1 MLLNAAI
8 VLNALRWEWFRLRR
22 RVGVAV
28 IFGLLLVGAVVQL
41 AAQTWL
47 SRAEFF
53 AAGAYDYPVWLM
65 TSGGNVG
72 IFAAVMLAGIVF
84 GGDFA
89 AGAWRTLTAR
99 GTARWQA
106 ALAKLLLL
114 ALTLTVLL
122 TAVWILG
129 AIVGLLAA
137 PGAGPD
143 GRPDNPGLPAIGTAN
158 SWTLAFG
165 SLGAAGLT
173 LLAYV
178 GLGSV
183 LTVATRSAAFGIAV
197 GIAIILAESIVY
209 AVAGAIAG
217 LVWEVDLSY
226 YTRWTL
232 SGATG
237 ALFRG
242 DDDLSRWVFVAPAL
256 GYAGLC
262 WGLTLAALERRDLP
276 GGGGG

>member
-22 RVGVAV
+22 RVGVVV
-28 IFGLLLVGAVVQL
+28 IFGLLLAGAVVQL

-47 SRAEFF
+47 ARIEAF
-53 AAGAYDYPVWLM
+53 AAAAYDYPTWLM
-65 TSGGNVG
+65 ASGGNVG

-114 ALTLTVLL
+114 ALTLTALL
-122 TAVWILG
+122 TAIWILG

-137 PGAGPD
+137 PGEL
-143 GRPDNPGLPAIGTAN
+143 PDNPGLPAIGTAN
-158 SWTLAFG
+158 SWTLAVG

-197 GIAIILAESIVY
+197 GIAIILAETIIY
-209 AVAGAIAG
+209 TVAGAIAG
-217 LVWEVDLSY
+217 LAWDVDLSA

-242 DDDLSRWVFVAPAL
+242 DDDLSRWVFVAPVLA
-256 GYAGLC
+256 YAALC